1 VESVAQQLG
10 NTPTICRRSYV
21 HPAVID
27 AYLDGT
33 VLLAD
38 RARQTNNGFRRLR
51 PEEAAVLGLIQH
63 RLNREDTFRAA

>member
-1 VESVAQQLG
+1 
-10 NTPTICRRSYV
+10 V